1 MIYEIGHIYMIWDI
15 DDQNLTY
22 YGSTNDFNN
31 RMRQHKDTSNACK
44 SKQIID
50 RGNYEVAILETYENI
65 DEYDLHERERWY
77 ILNKPCI
84 NKQIPHR
91 TSAEYYQDNKEKIA
105 EQHKEYRQDN
115 KEKIAEQKKEYYQD
129 NKEKIAEYF
138 QEYRQN
144 NKEKIAEQH
153 KEYYQ
158 DNKEKIIKQ
167 QKEYYQNNKEKITK
181 QKNEKFVCECGGK
194 YTHNHT
200 ARHKKS
206 KKHLKWIQS
215 CKI

>member
-1 MIYEIGHIYMIWDI
+1 MIYDLAYIYVIYDI
-15 DDQNLTY
+15 EDHNLIY
-22 YGSTNDFNN
+22 YGSTCDLKT
-31 RMRQHKDTSNACK
+31 RICRHKDTSNACK

-50 RGNYEVAILETYENI
+50 RGNYKVAILETYENI

-91 TSAEYYQDNKEKIA
+91 TKKEYY
-105 EQHKEYRQDN
+105 QDN

-129 NKEKIAEYF
+129 NKEKIT
-138 QEYRQN
+138 
-144 NKEKIAEQH
+144 EQH

-158 DNKEKIIKQ
+158 DNKEKIA
-167 QKEYYQNNKEKITK
+167 EYYQINKKKIAERMK
-181 QKNEKFVCECGGK
+181 EKFVCECGCK
-194 YTHNHT
+194 FTKSHKTRHMKTH
-200 ARHKKS
+200 
-206 KKHLKWIQS
+206 KHLKWIQS